1 MSEPTSPSVPS
12 ASDSGQ
18 TAVPPTPVEGVPA
31 PRYGEFAP
39 VESAQ
44 APVAAPTASV
54 PPLPD
59 AGIAAPGVPAAPGQ
73 PATYAEATPGA
84 PGYPAAPAAPASP
97 GAAAQAGYS
106 QSGYPQ
112 QTYPQQGYP
121 AAYPQGGYPQTGYPQ
136 QAAYPQAGYPGYSQ
150 PVYGQPGFGSTPA
163 PRRRTWDVVLTIV
176 LLVLGLGG
184 MALGVLYGVLFS
196 SPELVSEAFSQQGLG
211 TFDGDPGAAPL
222 VMIVSHV
229 LLYLVA
235 VGVSILLLVKKKIA
249 FYVPLVAGVI
259 AAVIFW
265 GALMMIV
272 MSDPDLASTYG
283 V

>member
-44 APVAAPTASV
+44 APAPAPTASV

-59 AGIAAPGVPAAPGQ
+59 ADSAAPGVPAAPGQ

-84 PGYPAAPAAPASP
+84 PGYPAAPAAPGYP
-97 GAAAQAGYS
+97 GATAQP
-106 QSGYPQ
+106 GYPQ
-112 QTYPQQGYP
+112 QGYPQQGYP
-121 AAYPQGGYPQTGYPQ
+121 AAYPQGDYPQTGYPQ
-136 QAAYPQAGYPGYSQ
+136 QATYPQAAYPGYTQ
-150 PVYGQPGFGSTPA
+150 PVYGQPGFGSAPA
-163 PRRRTWDVVLTIV
+163 PRRRTWDIVLTIV

-184 MALGVLYGVLFS
+184 MAIGVFYGAFLS
-196 SPELVSEAFSQQGLG
+196 LVFEQMYMQYGLG
-211 TFDGDPGAAPL
+211 SYVDDGSLAVPSA
-222 VMIVSHV
+222 VIVISHIA
-229 LLYLVA
+229 LYLIAAGLSV
-235 VGVSILLLVKKKIA
+235 LLLVKRKVA
-249 FYVPLVAGVI
+249 FWLPLTAGVI

-265 GALMMIV
+265 AALLTAMTA
-272 MSDPDLASTYG
+272 DPTIARYLG
-283 V
+283 I